1 VSEDNESN
9 ESGTALRAKLEAALA
24 ENKALRTTAA
34 TTVAQTFKYVKPE
47 DLAEVAPDQIAVKA
61 QEIEA
66 ARTADA
72 EALVKKFLADRGVA
86 EGDLAK
92 PEPAAAGAG
101 ALIASLGSL
110 GGQPITPSIVP
121 EGAFG
126 EDRIRA
132 ALS

>member
-1 VSEDNESN
+1 VLSTI
-9 ESGTALRAKLEAALA
+9 G
-24 ENKALRTTAA
+24 
-34 TTVAQTFKYVKPE
+34 Q
-47 DLAEVAPDQIAVKA
+47 
-61 QEIEA
+61 
-66 ARTADA
+66 
-72 EALVKKFLADRGVA
+72 
-86 EGDLAK
+86 AK